1 MKIDYTK
8 GAPFTNEE
16 REYLRKNMGTEKE
29 TVSNCCGA
37 PLLYIYLGTESDI
50 CSQCLEHCDPEELE

>member
-1 MKIDYTK
+1 MKINYTK

-29 TVSNCCGA
+29 IVSNCCGA
-37 PLLYIYLGTESDI
+37 SLWHTVSDI
-50 CSQCLEHCDPEELE
+50 CSECFEHCEVEII

>member
-37 PLLYIYLGTESDI
+37 PLWHTESDI
-50 CSQCLEHCDPEELE
+50 CSDCFEHCDVEILE